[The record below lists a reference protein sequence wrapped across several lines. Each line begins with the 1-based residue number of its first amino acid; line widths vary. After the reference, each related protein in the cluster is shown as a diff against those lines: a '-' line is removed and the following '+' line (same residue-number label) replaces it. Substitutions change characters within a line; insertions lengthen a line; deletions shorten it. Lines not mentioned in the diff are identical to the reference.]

1 MKVWLW
7 ASAAWYGFSG
17 WALPILLRLIGRLEV
32 EHAGRVPLEGPLVV
46 VANHLNILDPI
57 LVCAVSPRRL
67 RPMAKRELFEVPLIG
82 WVPWLYGAFPVRRF
96 SADLGA
102 LRAGR
107 NHLRAGRAVL
117 VHPEGTRSPTH
128 ELQPALPG
136 SAMMALLGGAV
147 IVPAAIT
154 GTEAVTGPRA
164 VLRALLRSLVG
175 RRRASIRVVFGEPF
189 QLAAGEASADRAEAA
204 TDLMMRHI
212 AALLP
217 ESYRG
222 AYGAGSEGKLVVARQ
237 RSSNPADS

>member
-96 SADLGA
+96 SADLNR
-102 LRAGR
+102 LRDLPDREGR
-107 NHLRAGRAVL
+107 TQIGGLGRLHGDIV
-117 VHPEGTRSPTH
+117 ED
-128 ELQPALPG
+128 
-136 SAMMALLGGAV
+136 LGLKS
-147 IVPAAIT
+147 T
-154 GTEAVTGPRA
+154 
-164 VLRALLRSLVG
+164 L
-175 RRRASIRVVFGEPF
+175 
-189 QLAAGEASADRAEAA
+189 
-204 TDLMMRHI
+204 
-212 AALLP
+212 
-217 ESYRG
+217 SYRERIL
-222 AYGAGSEGKLVVARQ
+222 AQRQVHVPEVPQLLSARH
-237 RSSNPADS
+237 PHGVGG